1 MENSNGSKLFK
12 LLLCGIVIY
21 ILYNL
26 FVKKKVGNT
35 SVTNVIDDIK
45 KQIHFLEN
53 KFDKTDSEESY
64 LDDLYSKLL
73 NLTKS
78 K

>member
-12 LLLCGIVIY
+12 LLLGGIVIY

-53 KFDKTDSEESY
+53 KFNRTTSEDNY
-64 LDDLYSKLL
+64 LDGLYSKLL
-73 NLTKS
+73 DLTKN